1 MKTLDPFNLP
11 LNQSCLIEASAG
23 TGKTYTMVNLY
34 LRLLLGVGCTPLT
47 VEQILVVTFTKAATQ
62 ELRDRIRQKVAEVS
76 KLFRTYHTGE
86 SEELKQDPFLFNLY
100 QSIEPR
106 LSEALLRLRIAER
119 EIDLAAIF
127 TIDSFCQKMLFQ
139 FAFDSGIRF
148 DIDLQANERDLL
160 TRLSQETWREL
171 FYPLSLSQTAMV
183 AEILKTPQNVLDKVK
198 SHLSRSLDTL
208 SDEHTWIT
216 QDFIAYSEK
225 LEQFIQSVKAH
236 WQQYGEEIVGLI
248 RAEINKAYKKGEK
261 KALSR
266 RSYQERWLES
276 WENELAQWAESS
288 ALSFPANFER
298 FCQDF
303 IESKAEPDAHPLQN
317 PHFAKNQA
325 FLTAYQQQYE
335 GKLPAVLQFHFL
347 KHLQRKLSDYK
358 QTHKTKSFDDIL
370 HFLHKALH
378 SERGGELAK
387 QIRQLFPFAMIDE
400 FQDTN
405 QVQYE
410 IFSQIFMA
418 EGVEDQGFIMI
429 GDPKQSIYQFRGAD
443 IFTYLKASQ
452 EVNTKATLDRNWR
465 SLPKLVEGVNRLF
478 QFPEKRKKTALNND
492 NLANKIKKSASEI
505 GLSSEQTEK
514 LLSEVEANFDKSA
527 EYPIVKK
534 SPFIYQDITFQAV
547 KSNDAGDA
555 LIDSNNDEIQATR
568 YFLNDELS
576 LIQAAELCAYQ
587 IQKQLKSAS
596 TGQYLLRKNGEI
608 RPLAAQ
614 DITIL
619 VRSHNQASLI
629 REKLLERHIQSV
641 FLAEKNSVFESQEAK
656 DLLLILKA
664 CLNPFHQRNL
674 LSALGTFL
682 WGLTA
687 NELYQLKQDESKW
700 DNYVE
705 VFVHYQHIWQQ
716 QGILPML
723 HQIFL
728 QQGIIQR
735 INAMQNA
742 DRRITDILHLAELLQ
757 NASASLDN
765 DHALLRWFEQQIQD
779 PQGDSE
785 EQTLRLESEENLV
798 KIVTIHG
805 SKGLEY
811 PVVWLPFAYR
821 PCKEPSSTGISY
833 YRNAQGKADWHF
845 GIATDEVKEALTD
858 AEFSEAL
865 RLLYVAMTR
874 AKYQLNVLLPSQ
886 FEKGWNPLHYL
897 LSNGGKDLAPTKELL
912 ENKDIPCEII
922 ENAEV
927 EVDDWVAKPDIQPEL
942 TAHTFLGKIQSKGQV
957 TSFTALQAQNERLQI
972 SGKIAPLAA
981 PSSWLDDGLDYDSAT
996 AGNFIVEVGI
1006 EDDEEPQKFTPYL
1019 FPHSAKVGNLIHQLF
1034 EDQDFSQ
1041 AFEQEKIAQL
1051 CEQLG
1056 LSEEWIAPTQYWFDS
1071 VLSTPFGEHPFA
1083 LKEVNQAKCLKEWQF
1098 YLRLSNAEALPKL
1111 NKLLREHSPIAKDLP
1126 SLQLFELEGYVRG
1139 FIDCIVEVNQRFY
1152 VIDYKSNYL
1161 GNQPEDYTQERLAKT
1176 IGQFRYDLQYLL
1188 YTLALHRY
1196 LGSRLGENYDYERD
1210 FGGVA
1215 YLFLRG
1221 MKGEHNSGVF
1231 FDKPSFALI
1240 DGLDK
1245 LFK

>member
-23 TGKTYTMVNLY
+23 TGKTYTMVNFY
-34 LRLLLGVGCTPLT
+34 LRLLLGGGCTPLT

-76 KLFRTYHTGE
+76 KLFQTYHTGE
-86 SEELKQDPFLFNLY
+86 SEELKQDAFLFNLY

-171 FYPLSLSQTAMV
+171 FYPLNLSQTAMV
-183 AEILKTPQNVLDKVK
+183 ADTLKTPQNALDKVR

-208 SDEHTWIT
+208 YDEHAWIT
-216 QDFIAYSEK
+216 QDFVAYCEE
-225 LEQFIQSVKAH
+225 LERFIQSVKAH
-236 WQQYGEEIVGLI
+236 WQQYGVEIVELI
-248 RAEINKAYKKGEK
+248 RAEINKSYKKGEK
-261 KALSR
+261 KALNR
-266 RSYQERWLES
+266 KSYQERWLVG
-276 WENELAQWAESS
+276 WENQVTQWANGTQFSIPEK
-288 ALSFPANFER
+288 FEN

-303 IESKAEPDAHPLQN
+303 LTSKAEEGAEPLEHPL
-317 PHFAKNQA
+317 FAKNQA
-325 FLTAYQQQYE
+325 FLTAYREQYE
-335 GKLPAVLQFHFL
+335 GKLSTILQFSFL
-347 KHLQRKLSDYK
+347 QHLQKKLYDYK
-358 QTHKTKSFDDIL
+358 QSHKTKSFDDIL
-370 HFLHKALH
+370 RFLHQALH
-378 SERGGELAK
+378 AERGDELAK

-405 QVQYE
+405 QIQYE
-410 IFSQIFMA
+410 IFSRVFMA

-465 SLPKLVEGVNRLF
+465 SLPKLVDGVNQLF
-478 QFPEKRKKTALNND
+478 QFPEES
-492 NLANKIKKSASEI
+492 KKSS
-505 GLSSEQTEK
+505 
-514 LLSEVEANFDKSA
+514 
-527 EYPIVKK
+527 
-534 SPFIYQDITFQAV
+534 FIYQDITFQAV

-555 LIDSNNDEIQATR
+555 LIDGNNDEIQANR
-568 YFLNDELS
+568 YFLNDQLS

-587 IQKQLKSAS
+587 IQQQLKFAS
-596 TGQYLLRKNGEI
+596 TGQYLLQKNGVT

-656 DLLLILKA
+656 DLLLVLKA

-700 DNYVE
+700 DKYVE

-716 QGILPML
+716 QGVLPML
-723 HQIFL
+723 HQLFL
-728 QQGIIQR
+728 QQSVIQR
-735 INAMQNA
+735 INAMQNV
-742 DRRITDILHLAELLQ
+742 DRRITDLLHLAELLQ

-765 DHALLRWFEQQIQD
+765 DHGLLRWFEQQIQD
-779 PQGDSE
+779 PQGDSA

-811 PVVWLPFAYR
+811 PIVWLPFAYR
-821 PCKEPSSTGISY
+821 PCQEPSTTGISY

-845 GIATDEVKEALTD
+845 GIATDEVKQSLID

-897 LSNGGKDLAPTKELL
+897 LSNGGNDLASSKALL
-912 ENKDIPCEII
+912 ENKGIPCEII

-1006 EDDEEPQKFTPYL
+1006 EDDETPPKFTPYL

-1056 LSEEWIAPTQYWFDS
+1056 LSEDWIAPTQYWFDS

-1098 YLRLSNAEALPKL
+1098 YLRLSNAEALPRL
-1111 NKLLREHSPIAKDLP
+1111 NQLLREYSPIAQALP
-1126 SLQLFELEGYVRG
+1126 NLQLFELEGYVRG
-1139 FIDCIVEVNQRFY
+1139 FIDCIVEVEQRFY
-1152 VIDYKSNYL
+1152 IIDYKSNYL

-1196 LGSRLGENYDYERD
+1196 LGSRLGESYDYERD

-1231 FDKPSFALI
+1231 FDKPSKTLI
-1240 DGLDK
+1240 ESMDK
-1245 LFK
+1245 LFQ